1 LKGHI
6 APDKI
11 EEVKRR
17 ADIVDLVSEYVTL
30 KKGGKNF
37 LGLCPFHKEKTPSF
51 TVNREKQIFYCF
63 GCGEGGNVLTFV
75 MKMSD
80 MSFPEAV
87 RHLAGKTG
95 VVIPERVFTHQDK
108 ESLSLRKEVSR
119 VNKMAAAYFSK
130 NLFSQAGKEARDY
143 LRKRGLQDEL
153 IREFGLGYA
162 LDGWRHLRDYFEKAG
177 ISLKLVNQSGL
188 VIPKANGGG
197 SFYDRFRRRLI
208 FPIEDVGGSVIAFG
222 GRIMGEG
229 EPKYLNTS
237 ESPVYIKGRNLYG
250 LNRTKEDI
258 RKSGYAIL
266 VEGYFD
272 LISLWASGIRN
283 VVASLGT
290 ALTRDHVDLLRR
302 YTSHVVAVFDPDEA
316 GKKALTRSIELF
328 LSGNMHAKCV
338 VLPDGY
344 DPDQYLRTHGKESF
358 MKIIDNGQSLVDYY
372 IETVIGTVATFE
384 KKKDALREAV
394 SFIVHIDNIRERDL
408 FIKRVSE
415 KVGLDQQLLTK
426 EVNLALKAP
435 AGKQASESREP
446 DVAIDMVELSII
458 HIMLEYPSM
467 IPEIVKKNIFD
478 CFMSAYLKS
487 LAVNLADA
495 YAKEGSKGFDAS
507 RFIEAIDD
515 EFIRKKLLRMM
526 VDENPYDEK
535 VIDRVTAD
543 AMKQVKRKW
552 YRERC
557 RVLKTKIK
565 KAEES
570 DNHELWAELLEELQR
585 LQKEEKTS
593 L

>member
-1 LKGHI
+1 MKGHI
-6 APDKI
+6 TPDKI

-51 TVNREKQIFYCF
+51 TVNRDKQIFYCF
-63 GCGEGGNVLTFV
+63 GCGEGGNVLTFL
-75 MKMSD
+75 MKMSE

-95 VVIPERVFTHQDK
+95 IVIPERILTRQEK
-108 ESLSLRKEVSR
+108 ESSSVRNDVGR

-143 LRKRGLQDEL
+143 LRKRGIQDDV
-153 IREFGLGYA
+153 IKEFGLGYA
-162 LDGWRHLRDYFEKAG
+162 LDGWRHLRDHFEKAG
-177 ISLKLVNQSGL
+177 ISLKLVEQSGL

-197 SFYDRFRRRLI
+197 SFYDRFRGRLI

-222 GRIMGEG
+222 GRIIGSG

-258 RKSGYAIL
+258 RKKGYAII

-272 LISLWASGIRN
+272 LITLWASGIRN
-283 VVASLGT
+283 VIATLGT
-290 ALTRDHVDLLRR
+290 ALTRDHVDLMRR

-328 LSGNMHAKCV
+328 LSGNMHAKGV

-344 DPDQYLRTHGKESF
+344 DPDQYLRKHGKESF
-358 MKIIDNGQSLVDYY
+358 TQIIDDAESLVDYY
-372 IETVIGTVATFE
+372 IENVIGKVATFE
-384 KKKDALREAV
+384 EKKDALREAV
-394 SFIVHIDNIRERDL
+394 SFIIHIDNARERDL

-415 KVGLDQQLLTK
+415 KLGSDQQLLTK
-426 EVNLALKAP
+426 EVNLALKTP
-435 AGKQASESREP
+435 AEKKADASREP
-446 DVAIDMVELSII
+446 DINIDTVELSII
-458 HIMLEYPSM
+458 HIMLEYPSVV
-467 IPEIVKKNIFD
+467 PEIVKKNIFD
-478 CFMSAYLKS
+478 CFMSANLKS
-487 LAVNLADA
+487 LAVKLADS

-507 RFIEAIDD
+507 QFIQGIDND
-515 EFIRKKLLRMM
+515 LIRKKLLRMM
-526 VDENPYDEK
+526 IDENPYDEK

-552 YRERC
+552 YKERC

-565 KAEES
+565 KAEET
-570 DNHELWAELLEELQR
+570 DNQELWAKLLEELQR
-585 LQKEEKTS
+585 LQREEKTS